1 MINNVV
7 LTGRLTKDIDL
18 RYTQSGKAA
27 GSFSLAVER
36 NFTNQQGQ
44 RDADF
49 INCQAWGKTAETM
62 ANYTH
67 KGSLVGVEGRI
78 QTRNYENKQGQRVYV
93 TEVIVTNFTFLE
105 SKKSQGQGNQGY
117 QQANS
122 QGNQGYQDQAWGSGQ
137 SDIDIDDGDLPF

>member
-67 KGSLVGVEGRI
+67 KGSLIGVEGRI

-105 SKKSQGQGNQGY
+105 SKKSQEQGNQGY
-117 QQANS
+117 QQANN
-122 QGNQGYQDQAWGSGQ
+122 QGNQGYQGQAWGSGQ

>member
-67 KGSLVGVEGRI
+67 KGSLIGVEGRI

-105 SKKSQGQGNQGY
+105 SKKSQGQGGQGY
-117 QQANS
+117 QQATN
-122 QGNQGYQDQAWGSGQ
+122 QGNQGQAWGSGQ
-137 SDIDIDDGDLPF
+137 SDIDIDNGDLPF

>member
-1 MINNVV
+1 MINSVV
-7 LTGRLTKDIDL
+7 LTGRLTRDIDL
-18 RYTQSGKAA
+18 RYTPNGKATA
-27 GSFSLAVER
+27 NFSLAVER

-49 INCQAWGKTAETM
+49 INCVVWGKPAETM

-78 QTRNYENKQGQRVYV
+78 QTRNYENQQGQRVYV
-93 TEVIVTNFTFLE
+93 TEVIVSQFTFLE
-105 SKKSQGQGNQGY
+105 SKKSQGQGYQQGSNQGC
-117 QQANS
+117 QN
-122 QGNQGYQDQAWGSGQ
+122 QAWGSGQ

>member
-7 LTGRLTKDIDL
+7 LTGRLTKDINL

-49 INCQAWGKTAETM
+49 INCVVWGKPAETM

-67 KGSLVGVEGRI
+67 KGSLIGIEGRI

-122 QGNQGYQDQAWGSGQ
+122 QSNQGYQDQAWGSGQ

>member
-1 MINNVV
+1 MINSVI

-67 KGSLVGVEGRI
+67 KGSLIGVEGRI

-105 SKKSQGQGNQGY
+105 SKKSQGRGGQGY

-122 QGNQGYQDQAWGSGQ
+122 QSNQGYQDQAWGSGQ
-137 SDIDIDDGDLPF
+137 SDIDIEDGDLPF

>member
-18 RYTQSGKAA
+18 RYAQSGKAS

-62 ANYTH
+62 ANYTR
-67 KGSLVGVEGRI
+67 KGSLIGVEGRI

-117 QQANS
+117 QQANNQS
-122 QGNQGYQDQAWGSGQ
+122 NQGYQDQAWGSGQ